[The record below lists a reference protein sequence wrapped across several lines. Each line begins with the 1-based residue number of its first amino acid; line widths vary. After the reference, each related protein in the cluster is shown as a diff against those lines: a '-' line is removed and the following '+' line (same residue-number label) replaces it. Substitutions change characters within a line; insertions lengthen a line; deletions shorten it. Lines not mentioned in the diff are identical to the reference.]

1 MARGE
6 RVLFHLP
13 VLWMCCSLPS
23 LTSGWA
29 CHHFC
34 KICVFSPI
42 LESQRFKHSPQEEA
56 TLRIPGFTVQA
67 EEMGQMLCYGLSL
80 HYWKNNSTCSLVLLK
95 WKTLPKSRIPSPT
108 MEPAGSR
115 AAQIGPFGNPHTN
128 PKASNRAHG
137 SSTAPGLPRATAT
150 PHPPAHPVQQHTCY
164 WWVFH
169 LYCFLFVPWVQVLV
183 LQWNWKLCIGKGLHL
198 LVWLLPLCW
207 NSAQSQCL
215 GNICW
220 A

>member
-56 TLRIPGFTVQA
+56 TLRIPGFAVQA

-95 WKTLPKSRIPSPT
+95 WKNPPQEQNSKPNYGASWKQSCSDRALRKSTHYPKGIKPCTWKQHGARPAKGHCNSVSSGPSSPT
-108 MEPAGSR
+108 
-115 AAQIGPFGNPHTN
+115 
-128 PKASNRAHG
+128 AHM
-137 SSTAPGLPRATAT
+137 
-150 PHPPAHPVQQHTCY
+150 
-164 WWVFH
+164 
-169 LYCFLFVPWVQVLV
+169 
-183 LQWNWKLCIGKGLHL
+183 L
-198 LVWLLPLCW
+198 LVSLPSLLFSVCPM
-207 NSAQSQCL
+207 SASPCSAMKL
-215 GNICW
+215 K
-220 A
+220 ALYR